1 MVSTSL
7 TTHGVAPR
15 PIAPNNTGR
24 LRYANA
30 EDLPSYPSAGLT
42 EGSAAASAAATL
54 GWANRKPTEAWKPN
68 SNITSTS
75 ASTAALLAAGNKTLL
90 VGRENQPVSTAGSQ
104 AAVAASSA
112 QRQSKSPLSPPSI
125 WVSSAANLAFNANK
139 PPTITVSDAA
149 VTTPESTSLARQNS
163 MRAAKGAMSGLRP
176 RAKSTPQPLVQDTY
190 PDQANSAS
198 NALSAATMAH
208 RPTVSE
214 AGGAVPYTTMDR
226 RMFTSNPPVR
236 LEVEEKQR
244 ADVLH
249 ASAVAMAKRMY
260 NQQQRRADNSTKTH
274 ARSSSFPRHDP
285 NRSLDADEEPP
296 VVYNNLQEA
305 AYRLAQERL
314 AKLQEEHQKNRDMS
328 DYYGTPGAPHRSKFG
343 TIRGKLTRK
352 RSSSDGDLLE
362 DQRRSQHIRKQMSML
377 NSKLSEVDE
386 EKRAKDRQALL
397 AAAQRNVRAQLHDMD
412 ERVLAEKGGIP
423 LKSMGDWERKA
434 LVAAQTRFDENNTS
448 YHAGKID
455 LGGGKFMDKSE
466 VDAIAARK
474 VQPLLDEINERAE
487 REKVRLEEE
496 RLEEERRRE
505 EAEKNRL
512 REKEIQDIHKKL
524 KDQQKEDE
532 RVRRAELKEED
543 KRRKEEIRAM
553 KSEHKQAAKEGKL
566 KDKEVVVPPP
576 ATNAEEATAEAPDSS
591 SSEMADK
598 QPTSGHRH
606 ALSISFPRRKKTAK
620 ETTPTPEKSPK
631 SEGESHG
638 KVRTWLLSRLPRPR
652 AKSSSAAEGP
662 NGPNATKKGGF
673 IGGVALARLA
683 HHNSSSPSV
692 AGSHQ
697 LPAANRPSTSGADNL
712 GTSSSMHEVAMAG
725 RPKPHDEVG
734 EASGLNPPKAIAR
747 PVTPTRTIS
756 QASVPASDV
765 SERTV
770 SSLSS
775 SDDGHTVD
783 KFVEARSQLV
793 SPLTPPPPPRT
804 LVGGRLGVSVPGSIS
819 NGRSSPLGR
828 ESRFSENLSE

>member
-7 TTHGVAPR
+7 TTHGVVPR

-54 GWANRKPTEAWKPN
+54 GWANRKPTEVWKPN

-75 ASTAALLAAGNKTLL
+75 ASTAALLAAGNKTSPL
-90 VGRENQPVSTAGSQ
+90 GRENQPVSTAGSQ

-112 QRQSKSPLSPPSI
+112 QRQQKPPSSPPSV

-139 PPTITVSDAA
+139 PPPPAITVSNAA
-149 VTTPESTSLARQNS
+149 VTTPEPTSLARQNS
-163 MRAAKGAMSGLRP
+163 LRAAKGAMSGLRP
-176 RAKSTPQPLVQDTY
+176 RAKSTPQPLVQETY
-190 PDQANSAS
+190 PDQANAAS

-208 RPTVSE
+208 RPTLSE
-214 AGGAVPYTTMDR
+214 TGGAVPYTTMDR
-226 RMFTSNPPVR
+226 KMFTSNPPVR

-260 NQQQRRADNSTKTH
+260 NQQQRRMDDSTKTH

-285 NRSLDADEEPP
+285 SRPLDADEEPP

-314 AKLQEEHQKNRDMS
+314 AKLQEEHQRNRDMS
-328 DYYGTPGAPHRSKFG
+328 DYYGTPGAPNRSKFG

-397 AAAQRNVRAQLHDMD
+397 ATAQRNVRAQLHDMD
-412 ERVLAEKGGIP
+412 EKVLAEKGGIP
-423 LKSMGDWERKA
+423 PKSMGDWERKA
-434 LVAAQTRFDENNTS
+434 LVAAQTRFDENNAS
-448 YHAGKID
+448 YHSQKID
-455 LGGGKFMDKSE
+455 IGGGKFMDKSE
-466 VDAIAARK
+466 VDAIAAKK

-487 REKVRLEEE
+487 REKERLEEE

-532 RVRRAELKEED
+532 KARKAELKEVD
-543 KRRKEEIRAM
+543 KRRKEEIKAI
-553 KSEHKQAAKEGKL
+553 KAEHKQAAKEGKL
-566 KDKEVVVPPP
+566 KDKEVIVPAPTIDTGEIVTEV
-576 ATNAEEATAEAPDSS
+576 ATQPSPEAEAEDQ
-591 SSEMADK
+591 K
-598 QPTSGHRH
+598 HTSGHQRR
-606 ALSISFPRRKKTAK
+606 ALSISFPRRKQKPAK
-620 ETTPTPEKSPK
+620 ETSSPEKSPK
-631 SEGESHG
+631 PDGESHG

-662 NGPNATKKGGF
+662 VPAGNDSNAAKKGF
-673 IGGVALARLA
+673 IGGAALARLA
-683 HHNSSSPSV
+683 YQNASTPSV
-692 AGSHQ
+692 AGSRQ
-697 LPAANRPSTSGADNL
+697 QTFNRPSTSGADNL
-712 GTSSSMHEVAMAG
+712 RTSSSMHEVAMAG
-725 RPKPHDEVG
+725 RPEPHDEVG
-734 EASGLNPPKAIAR
+734 ESSGLNPPKAPVR
-747 PVTPTRTIS
+747 PVTPTRTVS
-756 QASVPASDV
+756 QVSVPVSDA

-783 KFVEARSQLV
+783 RFVEARSQLG
-793 SPLTPPPPPRT
+793 SPLTPPRA
-804 LVGGRLGVSVPGSIS
+804 LGGRLGVPVPGS

-828 ESRFSENLSE
+828 ESRFSENLE

>member
-7 TTHGVAPR
+7 TAHGVAPR

-54 GWANRKPTEAWKPN
+54 GWANRKPTEVWKPN

-75 ASTAALLAAGNKTLL
+75 ASTAALLAAGNKTSPL
-90 VGRENQPVSTAGSQ
+90 GRENHPVSTAGSQ

-112 QRQSKSPLSPPSI
+112 QRQQKSPSSPPSV

-139 PPTITVSDAA
+139 PPPPTITVSNAA
-149 VTTPESTSLARQNS
+149 AITPEPSTLARQNS
-163 MRAAKGAMSGLRP
+163 MHAAKGAMSGLRP
-176 RAKSTPQPLVQDTY
+176 RAKSTPQPVAQDSY
-190 PDQANSAS
+190 PDQANAAS

-208 RPTVSE
+208 RPTLSE
-214 AGGAVPYTTMDR
+214 SGGAVPYTTMDR
-226 RMFTSNPPVR
+226 RMFTSNPPVKM
-236 LEVEEKQR
+236 EVEEQQR

-260 NQQQRRADNSTKTH
+260 NQQQRRNDDSTKTH

-285 NRSLDADEEPP
+285 ARSLDAYEEPP

-328 DYYGTPGAPHRSKFG
+328 EYYGTPGAPNRSKFG

-377 NSKLSEVDE
+377 NSKLSDVDE
-386 EKRAKDRQALL
+386 EKRTKDRQALL

-412 ERVLAEKGGIP
+412 EKVMAEKGGVP
-423 LKSMGDWERKA
+423 PKSMGDWERKA
-434 LVAAQTRFDENNTS
+434 LVAAQTRFDENNTYYS
-448 YHAGKID
+448 QKID
-455 LGGGKFMDKSE
+455 IGGGKFMDKSE

-505 EAEKNRL
+505 GAEKQRL

-532 RVRRAELKEED
+532 KARKAELKEED
-543 KRRKEEIRAM
+543 KRRKEEIKAI
-553 KSEHKQAAKEGKL
+553 KAEHKQAAKEGKL
-566 KDKEVVVPPP
+566 KEKEVVVPPP
-576 ATNAEEATAEAPDSS
+576 RTSTEEAAEEAPTQP
-591 SSEMADK
+591 SSETEDR
-598 QPTSGHRH
+598 QPTTSHRH
-606 ALSISFPRRKKTAK
+606 ALSISFPRRKKTAR

-631 SEGESHG
+631 SDSESHG
-638 KVRTWLLSRLPRPR
+638 KVRNWLLSRLPRPR

-662 NGPNATKKGGF
+662 IDPNAAKKGGF
-673 IGGVALARLA
+673 IGGAALARLA

-692 AGSHQ
+692 AASNQ
-697 LPAANRPSTSGADNL
+697 LLPSDRPNTSGADNL
-712 GTSSSMHEVAMAG
+712 RTSSSMHEVAMAG
-725 RPKPHDEVG
+725 RPEPHDEVG
-734 EASGLNPPKAIAR
+734 EASGLNPPRAPVR

-756 QASVPASDV
+756 QVSVPVSDV

-775 SDDGHTVD
+775 SDDGHAVD
-783 KFVEARSQLV
+783 KFVEARSQLG
-793 SPLTPPPPPRT
+793 SPLTPPRT
-804 LVGGRLGVSVPGSIS
+804 LGGRLGVPVAGS

-828 ESRFSENLSE
+828 ESRFSENLE